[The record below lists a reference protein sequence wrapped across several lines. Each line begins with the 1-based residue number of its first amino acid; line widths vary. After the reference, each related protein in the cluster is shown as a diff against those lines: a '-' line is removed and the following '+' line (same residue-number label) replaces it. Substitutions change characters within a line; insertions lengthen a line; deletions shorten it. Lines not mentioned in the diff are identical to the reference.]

1 MMCFPMNPTNC
12 TKYFG
17 CKYHDYC
24 MSWPN
29 PLQRCEEVPYGM
41 KIEYWDP
48 SAEEAKH
55 TFKL

>member
-1 MMCFPMNPTNC
+1 
-12 TKYFG
+12 
-17 CKYHDYC
+17 
-24 MSWPN
+24 
-29 PLQRCEEVPYGM
+29 LRCEEVPYGM